1 MRFKLQGRTYK
12 ATAVFDRVPLRDLL
26 ALEVELETLGR
37 PMKWS
42 QVREMVQRISLL
54 EDAQDDPDFLWFL
67 GLLVW
72 GTRRIAGEALTFE
85 EAIDFPLGELEMLP
99 ESDDHKKAA
108 KPTPRK
114 ARPDS
119 GRAGAKRPR
128 APKAESTPKTSE
140 SPSSVA

>member
-1 MRFKLQGRTYK
+1 MRFKLQGRTYT

-42 QVREMVQRISLL
+42 QVREMVQRISTL

-72 GTRRIAGEALTFE
+72 GTRRIAGESLTFE
-85 EAIDFPLGELEMLP
+85 ESIDFPLGELEMLP
-99 ESDDHKKAA
+99 DPQDRKKAA
-108 KPTPRK
+108 KDPRK
-114 ARPDS
+114 ARPGS
-119 GRAGAKRPR
+119 GRAGAKRPP
-128 APKAESTPKTSE
+128 APKAEPNPKDSE
-140 SPSSVA
+140 SLSSDA

>member
-1 MRFKLQGRTYK
+1 MRFKLQGRTYT

-42 QVREMVQRISLL
+42 QVREMVQRISTL

-85 EAIDFPLGELEMLP
+85 ESIDFPLGELEMLP
-99 ESDDHKKAA
+99 EPQDRKKAA
-108 KPTPRK
+108 KDPRK
-114 ARPDS
+114 ARPGS

-128 APKAESTPKTSE
+128 APKAEPNPKDSE
-140 SPSSVA
+140 SPSSDA

>member
-1 MRFKLQGRTYK
+1 MRFKLQGRTYT

-54 EDAQDDPDFLWFL
+54 DDAQDDPDFLWFL

-85 EAIDFPLGELEMLP
+85 EAIDFPLGELEILP
-99 ESDDHKKAA
+99 DPDDHKKAA

-114 ARPDS
+114 ARPGS

-128 APKAESTPKTSE
+128 TPKAEPTPKTSE
-140 SPSSVA
+140 SQSSDA